1 MRLLNLEG
9 GLCGKCRLP
18 GHARS
23 SMRCTHNI
31 RQLNQDYLG
40 ETNAWL
46 AANPTILPT
55 QYRTKHGFTKWSES
69 WRRQNK
75 KSLPFQRV
83 DLQSETL
90 TNICSPPPTPCTFSL
105 VPPPNL
111 YVFYAKYAPN
121 AFSGLIGLNWTAE
134 FDGLIKP
141 VRPLLSSHI
150 PYSTV
155 HTPGSSRSFPTLPN
169 PPAAISSASAS
180 SSAFLSFFSSLL
192 SKVRSSS

>member
-1 MRLLNLEG
+1 MLLHIQKSSKRLPSSFEATEPRG

-18 GHARS
+18 GHARC

-31 RQLNQDYLG
+31 RQLNQDYVG

-90 TNICSPPPTPCTFSL
+90 TNICSPHPMHLFPSPTAEPVCVL
-105 VPPPNL
+105 CKVC
-111 YVFYAKYAPN
+111 AKRI
-121 AFSGLIGLNWTAE
+121 FRFNWTELDCWIRRLNKA
-134 FDGLIKP
+134 G
-141 VRPLLSSHI
+141 
-150 PYSTV
+150 
-155 HTPGSSRSFPTLPN
+155 TPF
-169 PPAAISSASAS
+169 AQ
-180 SSAFLSFFSSLL
+180 
-192 SKVRSSS
+192 